1 MFRGVSAHVSVP
13 RATFRAMASSTGET
27 RPEVP
32 AYKAW
37 NALGLFWK
45 THMLLLCKAESHF
58 PLHFPDVKT
67 WNFSGT
73 IMQKLKQTLQF
84 SIILA
89 TLSLTIELKPGHAP
103 SEWCSHKP
111 GQKRC
116 TRSSQSFPTT
126 KPRQTTASLKRQSAS
141 TYMQMPWLK
150 FLWIGRNS
158 TPQTVSSYWHRT
170 AQNSSLES
178 GNNVSCW
185 YILVDSWF
193 LCFNLLTWNKSSAT
207 SPLPIL

>member
-1 MFRGVSAHVSVP
+1 
-13 RATFRAMASSTGET
+13 
-27 RPEVP
+27 
-32 AYKAW
+32 
-37 NALGLFWK
+37 
-45 THMLLLCKAESHF
+45 MLLLCKAESHF
-58 PLHFPDVKT
+58 PLHFPDVKA

-116 TRSSQSFPTT
+116 TRSSHSFPTT

-141 TYMQMPWLK
+141 TYMQMPRLK

-158 TPQTVSSYWHRT
+158 APHCHTLYLAIDTERLKTHLWKAETMCHVDTFSLIPLFQFARMKQIFSNLSTT
-170 AQNSSLES
+170 NSIET
-178 GNNVSCW
+178 NP
-185 YILVDSWF
+185 
-193 LCFNLLTWNKSSAT
+193 K
-207 SPLPIL
+207 